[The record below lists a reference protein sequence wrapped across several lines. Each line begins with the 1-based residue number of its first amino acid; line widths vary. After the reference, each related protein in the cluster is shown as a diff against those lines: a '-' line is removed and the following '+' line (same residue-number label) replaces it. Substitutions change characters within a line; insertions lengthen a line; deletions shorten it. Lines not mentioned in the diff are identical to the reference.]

1 MPLFAYSIAIINLV
15 VNLLVTSPGRSFAAA
30 LVIIDIVDIVD
41 TIFIQAATG
50 AVFPIVLAS
59 SITALV
65 WINIFLFVTR
75 ARALSPSICFIFQ
88 ISTLACI
95 RTFVLETRLEEFLNG
110 PTMREPLE
118 VAVAFTSLEY
128 NVLEKRTY
136 FSLKKTHTAPI
147 ILLITSLGWRY
158 HNTEQ
163 SSPAWA
169 ARSRTER

>member
-1 MPLFAYSIAIINLV
+1 MPLFAYSIAIINIV
-15 VNLLVTSPGRSFAAA
+15 VNLLVTSPGRPIAAA
-30 LVIIDIVDIVD
+30 LVIIDIVD

-59 SITALV
+59 FITALV
-65 WINIFLFVTR
+65 WVNIFLFVTR

-88 ISTLACI
+88 ISMLACI

-136 FSLKKTHTAPI
+136 FS
-147 ILLITSLGWRY
+147 
-158 HNTEQ
+158 
-163 SSPAWA
+163 
-169 ARSRTER
+169 

>member
-65 WINIFLFVTR
+65 
-75 ARALSPSICFIFQ
+75 
-88 ISTLACI
+88 
-95 RTFVLETRLEEFLNG
+95 
-110 PTMREPLE
+110 
-118 VAVAFTSLEY
+118 
-128 NVLEKRTY
+128 
-136 FSLKKTHTAPI
+136 
-147 ILLITSLGWRY
+147 
-158 HNTEQ
+158 
-163 SSPAWA
+163 
-169 ARSRTER
+169 